1 MTTTATETA
10 SASSAAVDY
19 TTFDADNHYYEAT
32 DAYTRHIDKAM
43 AKRAMQWAEIN
54 GRQRLL
60 VGGKVNRFIPNPLF
74 DPVAKPGSLDE
85 YFRGK
90 NPEAQDIRS
99 LFGDLEPIR
108 PEYRDRD
115 ARLSVMDRQGL
126 DGCFLFPTLGVGMEE
141 ALADDPAALVAAFEA
156 FNRWLEDDWGYAY
169 KERIFAAPMI
179 TLIDVDAAVAE
190 LRRVL
195 EADARIVCIK
205 GGPAHTPTGLIS
217 PADTR
222 FDPFWGLVNESG
234 VTVGIHSGDAG
245 YGRYLN
251 DWEPSGDFE
260 AFRYSP
266 LRTVLSSDRPPFE
279 TMAAFLCQGLFD
291 RFPRVRVASIE
302 VWREL
307 GVRADQETEEGVQPD
322 AGIVPIGPGRKATP
336 ARLGRSLLRGQ
347 PGSAEGV
354 HRYGTHPVWF
364 RLATRRR
371 AGGTTQLRVGPPTPW
386 IQRGRNPHR
395 HGRKRLGSDAP
406 GRPLVRRQTAA
417 GRRRFVLRSRSCRI

>member
-1 MTTTATETA
+1 VTTTTTETTSGSTA
-10 SASSAAVDY
+10 SVDY

-60 VGGKVNRFIPNPLF
+60 VGGRVNRFIPNPLF
-74 DPVAKPGSLDE
+74 DPVAKPGSLDD

-90 NPEAQDIRS
+90 NKEAKDIRS

-115 ARLSVMDRQGL
+115 ARLSVMDQQGL

-141 ALADDPAALVAAFEA
+141 ALADDPGALVAAFEA

-179 TLIDVDAAVAE
+179 TLIDVEAAVAE

-195 EADARIVCIK
+195 DADARIVCIK
-205 GGPAHTPTGLIS
+205 GGPAHTPSGFIS

-260 AFRYSP
+260 SFRFSP

-302 VWREL
+302 S
-307 GVRADQETEEGVQPD
+307 G
-322 AGIVPIGPGRKATP
+322 AGWVSSLIKKLKKAYGQMPGSFQSDPIERLRQHIWIAPFYEDNL
-336 ARLGRSLLRGQ
+336 ARLKEDVGTEQILF
-347 PGSAEGV
+347 GSDWPHAEG
-354 HRYGTHPVWF
+354 
-364 RLATRRR
+364 LAEPQTFAVDLRRHGFSEDEIHTVMAENGWTLTRR
-371 AGGTTQLRVGPPTPW
+371 A
-386 IQRGRNPHR
+386 
-395 HGRKRLGSDAP
+395 S
-406 GRPLVRRQTAA
+406 
-417 GRRRFVLRSRSCRI
+417 

>member
-1 MTTTATETA
+1 MTTIAPDA
-10 SASSAAVDY
+10 AAPRGSAVDY
-19 TTFDADNHYYEAT
+19 TVFDADNHYYEAT
-32 DAYTRHIDKAM
+32 DAYTRHIGKAM

-74 DPVAKPGSLDE
+74 DPVAKPGSLDD
-85 YFRGK
+85 YFRGR
-90 NPEAQDIRS
+90 NPEAKDIRS

-115 ARLSVMDRQGL
+115 ARLAVMDRQGL

-141 ALADDPAALVAAFEA
+141 ALCDDPPALIAAFEA

-169 KERIFAAPMI
+169 EERIFAAPMI
-179 TLIDVDAAVAE
+179 TLVDVDAAVAE

-195 EADARIVCIK
+195 EADARIICIK

-217 PADTR
+217 PSDTC

-245 YGRYLN
+245 YGRYLQ
-251 DWEPSGDFE
+251 DWEPGGDFE

-302 VWREL
+302 
-307 GVRADQETEEGVQPD
+307 
-322 AGIVPIGPGRKATP
+322 AGASWVSVLIKKVRKAY
-336 ARLGRSLLRGQ
+336 SQ
-347 PGSAEGV
+347 MPGSFQSDPIEKLRQHIWVAPFYEDNLAQLKEYIGTEHILFGSDWPHAEGLAEPRDFALDLRRHGYDEDEV
-354 HRYGTHPVWF
+354 RTVMSQNGWALTR
-364 RLATRRR
+364 RLA
-371 AGGTTQLRVGPPTPW
+371 
-386 IQRGRNPHR
+386 
-395 HGRKRLGSDAP
+395 
-406 GRPLVRRQTAA
+406 
-417 GRRRFVLRSRSCRI
+417 